1 MKKGTRMIDIAE
13 SLNISVV
20 TVSNAL
26 NNRGGV
32 SPELREMIKK
42 IADEIGVGVPT
53 LKDIINKLG

>member
-20 TVSNAL
+20 TVTDAL

-32 SPELREMIKK
+32 STVLREMIKEM
-42 IADEIGVGVPT
+42 ADEIRYQ
-53 LKDIINKLG
+53 